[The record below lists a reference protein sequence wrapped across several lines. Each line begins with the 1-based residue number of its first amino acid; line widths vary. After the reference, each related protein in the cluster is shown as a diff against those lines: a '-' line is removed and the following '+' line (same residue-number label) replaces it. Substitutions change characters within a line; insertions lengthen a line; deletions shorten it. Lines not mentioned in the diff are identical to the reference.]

1 MLEATRQVSLSTIPG
16 RTIMLAMG
24 ITKRLEAVT
33 GEASVVV
40 TGEDSAAVVT
50 GEGSA
55 VAMAAAAGIADRRR

>member
-1 MLEATRQVSLSTIPG
+1 
-16 RTIMLAMG
+16 MLAMG

-55 VAMAAAAGIADRRR
+55 AAMVAAAGIADRRR

>member
-1 MLEATRQVSLSTIPG
+1 
-16 RTIMLAMG
+16 MLAMG

-50 GEGSA
+50 GEGA
-55 VAMAAAAGIADRRR
+55 VAMAAAGIADRRR

>member
-16 RTIMLAMG
+16 RTITLAMG

-40 TGEDSAAVVT
+40 TGEDSAAAVT

-55 VAMAAAAGIADRRR
+55 VAMAAAGIADRRR

>member
-50 GEGSA
+50 GE
-55 VAMAAAAGIADRRR
+55 D

>member
-1 MLEATRQVSLSTIPG
+1 
-16 RTIMLAMG
+16 MLAMG

-33 GEASVVV
+33 GEASVVVTGEDSAVVV

>member
-16 RTIMLAMG
+16 RTITLAMG

-40 TGEDSAAVVT
+40 TGEDSAA
-50 GEGSA
+50 
-55 VAMAAAAGIADRRR
+55 AMAAAGIADRRR